1 MSKPLLELRLLDI
14 KGVKVDG
21 IDFEDDALQEV
32 GRFETRARVI

>member
-1 MSKPLLELRLLDI
+1 MTFRSILLRLLDV